1 MRELDV
7 KTITENVAEMCK
19 EAAYYL
25 PDDVYRG
32 LKRGRE
38 TEKSE
43 VGKIV
48 LDQIIKNAEIAK
60 AEDRPYCQDT
70 GMTIVFLKVGQDL
83 HIVGGDF
90 EEAINAGI
98 AAKTDW

>member
-7 KTITENVAEMCK
+7 KVITENVAEMCK

-25 PDDVYRG
+25 PEDVYNG

-43 VGKIV
+43 VGP
-48 LDQIIKNAEIAK
+48 N
-60 AEDRPYCQDT
+60 Y
-70 GMTIVFLKVGQDL
+70 
-83 HIVGGDF
+83 
-90 EEAINAGI
+90 
-98 AAKTDW
+98 